1 MDGKGWATDNAHVN
15 RFIRT
20 IKYNKLYLGPS
31 KDRNMFT
38 NVAMNSLLT
47 TTTKDAIKHINIR
60 CQVLF
65 NMLPKK
71 LLLFFINQAQLFA

>member
-1 MDGKGWATDNAHVN
+1 MDGKGWANDYAHVN
-15 RFIRT
+15 RFFRT

-47 TTTKDAIKHINIR
+47 TTTKDAIKHIISGAKYCSICYLKNYYHF
-60 CQVLF
+60 L
-65 NMLPKK
+65 
-71 LLLFFINQAQLFA
+71 